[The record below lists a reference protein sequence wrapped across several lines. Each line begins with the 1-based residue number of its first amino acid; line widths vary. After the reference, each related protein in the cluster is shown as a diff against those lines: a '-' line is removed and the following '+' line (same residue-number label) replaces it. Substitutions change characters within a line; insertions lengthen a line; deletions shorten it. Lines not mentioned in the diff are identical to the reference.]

1 MKPFAAAVAIATL
14 CAMPQT
20 AAAQTGT
27 SPYCLQTA
35 MGTRCMFSTMAD
47 CEAAKGRTT
56 YFEQCLTRTDTQGTT
71 GLGQRPRLPAAV
83 LSRPAAGE
91 AGGYRPLGDA
101 RYFPLR
107 K

>member
-27 SPYCLQTA
+27 SPYCLQTT

-47 CEAAKGRTT
+47 CEAAKGKTT

-71 GLGQRPRLPAAV
+71 GLGRSSAAFWPAV
-83 LSRPAAGE
+83 LSRLPPVPPQG
-91 AGGYRPLGDA
+91 R
-101 RYFPLR
+101 
-107 K
+107 